1 MLKNKKYANRMHFQA
16 IELCIMVMFYM
27 MVLCGGVALYQQ
39 KFAMA
44 QIAEEAVTDTALFV
58 NTLPIT
64 ALQKGQMIKGQNE
77 GNTDA
82 VNELTYIENADKLKA
97 LEKTVKKRKALW
109 KAERARQRAIRK
121 EKRRLAR
128 MKKLCGVAVDRKE
141 QAVLERIVEAEAGGE
156 DIKGRILVANVVLN
170 RVKSEK
176 FPSTVSK
183 VVFAHRGNHY
193 QFSPLY
199 DGRYYTVKISETT
212 KRAVQRALKGEDLSQ
227 GALYFMARRY
237 ASASSVRWFDTAL
250 TKVAAYGCHEFF
262 K

>member
-1 MLKNKKYANRMHFQA
+1 MLKNKKYANRMHLQA

-39 KFAMA
+39 TFAMA
-44 QIAEEAVTDTALFV
+44 QTAEAVTDTALFI

-64 ALQKGQMIKGQNE
+64 ALQKGQMIKGQEEENS
-77 GNTDA
+77 DA
-82 VNELTYIENADKLKA
+82 VNELTYIENANKLKV

-109 KAERARQRAIRK
+109 KAERARLRAIRK

-128 MKKLCGVAVDRKE
+128 IKKLCGVLVDRKE

-176 FPSTVSK
+176 FPSTVTK
-183 VVFAHRGNHY
+183 VVFAHRGNRY

-199 DGRYYTVKISETT
+199 DGRYYTVKVSDTT
-212 KRAVQRALKGEDLSQ
+212 KRAVQRALHGEDPSR

-250 TKVAAYGCHEFF
+250 TKVVSHGCHEFF